1 MLLVAVVVVRRRRE
15 AGKHQQTDASGG
27 GKKMVMVNPAYDD
40 PVERQTAASTSRGG
54 RGRGQSS
61 SPPSMTAYAD
71 PVEWQAATAQASSSG
86 GGRGRGQS
94 RVAPP
99 TAYVTQSR
107 ATPPTAHV
115 VQSSSGRVGR
125 PTAPAHF
132 GNLGANVKLDEDM
145 YVADSSAPSF
155 HSSPAYSEPSLMRTT
170 NDYTTPTSVTPLRT
184 AASPK
189 ATGAGRAVYNEP
201 ADIRATTADYS
212 LATPTSATPQR
223 GGAPSEATGGR
234 GRGRGRGEGSPRR
247 GGAKGSHGRGAAA
260 SGTSTLTKPTAATST
275 SRRLDVGA
283 TRGASASA
291 NARVLRLP
299 SYGFEDDYAGF
310 DTDGGAVGNNAY
322 EEPVPLQVGADG
334 GAVAD
339 NAYEEP
345 APLQE
350 REGAYA
356 IPDLKSKSMKPV
368 EDE

>member
-1 MLLVAVVVVRRRRE
+1 VLLVAVVVVRRRRD

-27 GKKMVMVNPAYDD
+27 GEKMVMVNPAYDD
-40 PVERQTAASTSRGG
+40 PVERQTATSTSRGG

-61 SPPSMTAYAD
+61 SPPSMSAYED

-107 ATPPTAHV
+107 ATPPTAQV

-170 NDYTTPTSVTPLRT
+170 SDYTTPTSGTQRAV
-184 AASPK
+184 ASPK
-189 ATGAGRAVYNEP
+189 
-201 ADIRATTADYS
+201 
-212 LATPTSATPQR
+212 SA
-223 GGAPSEATGGR
+223 GGR
-234 GRGRGRGEGSPRR
+234 GRGRGRGGGSPRR
-247 GGAKGSHGRGAAA
+247 GGAKGSHGRGVAA
-260 SGTSTLTKPTAATST
+260 SGTSALAKPAAP
-275 SRRLDVGA
+275 D
-283 TRGASASA
+283 
-291 NARVLRLP
+291 ARVLRLP
-299 SYGFEDDYAGF
+299 SYGLEDDYAGF

-322 EEPVPLQVGADG
+322 EEPVPLQVGAGG

-345 APLQE
+345 VPLQE